1 MRRYPSRPETDAPD
15 QSTSLPANE
24 LLEAVLLDETTILL
38 LGRCCIGLPNRGDL
52 GTSTGEKSLGH
63 FAARCWPAAENET
76 TIRYFAAVLEMENA
90 AQATALGIDL
100 IDTETGVVLSA
111 TSLPPLRLSVA
122 DFAQRLS
129 AANPRQASI
138 ACDLITEQ
146 LGKSHPAVAA
156 AALRA
161 ILDAIAVPDGFI
173 EVTGRAD
180 AIGCMIQGWS
190 EHLRAGPGEIF
201 ILADR
206 LQLRPCLI
214 GTYERPDLAARG
226 RGYALL
232 TQTAS
237 VDAAQIEAIYYKVGE
252 TIYRLQLFEHRV
264 VVADDVMASHLRDI
278 LPKLSADPTTLRE
291 LQRRGGPR
299 FAGTETVSS
308 LTSPVRAA
316 VDLAFDLPD
325 TGIAL
330 VGWMLDPQQHLHTV
344 ELCDDYGFALAV
356 DERWIRITRR
366 DVTQGYLADQLFS
379 GLLDPHDNLHGF
391 IVSLPAS
398 AIKDAVPPLHLRL
411 QMVDGALG
419 YLPIRPSAP
428 PSRGAIKQ
436 LLSSFNIDDPAATTI
451 INEHLGPIT
460 LAALSQIHTPA
471 GFVERRFGRPLG
483 EPKVSIILPAP
494 LSAADIDVNLAAIA
508 ADPDCR
514 RGELIVVGLPGPHDG
529 LSATLHRY
537 AGFYGLSGKLLLA
550 RQALDECEALEL
562 GAANAT
568 APQLLFLS
576 ARVLPKGTGWLQTL
590 STVLAEDDSAALVS
604 PTLLYEDNSIKFG
617 GTRKRRDGLDG
628 REPDGFHGFVGY
640 TKSWLDAEKPAAV
653 SSCAADCML
662 IRRDDFT
669 KIGGFAKE
677 YFGPEMKY
685 ADLALRL
692 NAAGRRCLWA
702 PNAELLAFDVAP
714 DDSGEYWRR
723 ASAMVDRFGFER
735 RWRRPAYQYQN
746 A

>member
-1 MRRYPSRPETDAPD
+1 MRRNLSRPDIDTHDHGAA
-15 QSTSLPANE
+15 LPANE

-38 LGRCCIGLPNRGDL
+38 LGRCCSELAQRGDL
-52 GTSTGEKSLGH
+52 GTSTGEKSLGR
-63 FAARCWPAAENET
+63 FAARCWPAAEDET
-76 TIRYFAAVLEMENA
+76 TVRYFAAVLELENA
-90 AQATALGIDL
+90 AQSTALGIDL
-100 IDTETGVVLSA
+100 IDPEGVVCLSA

-129 AANPRQASI
+129 AANPRRASI

-146 LGKSHPAVAA
+146 LGRSHPAVAA

-161 ILDAIAVPDGFI
+161 ILDAIAVADGFI

-190 EHLRAGPGEIF
+190 EHLRPGAGEIF

-206 LQLRPCLI
+206 LLLRPCLI

-237 VDAAQIEAIYYKVGE
+237 VDAARIEAVYYRVGE
-252 TIYRLQLFEHRV
+252 TIYRLQLFENRV

-278 LPKLSADPTTLRE
+278 LPKLSADPGTLRE

-299 FAGTETVSS
+299 FAGIETVSG
-308 LTSPVRAA
+308 LNSPVRAA

-325 TGIAL
+325 TGLAL
-330 VGWMLDPQQHLHTV
+330 VGWLLDPEQHLHTA
-344 ELCDDYGFALAV
+344 ELCDDYGFSLGV
-356 DERWIRITRR
+356 DERWVRITRR
-366 DVTQGYLADQLFS
+366 DVTQGYLGDALFS

-391 IVSLPAS
+391 IVALPAS
-398 AIKDAVPPLHLRL
+398 AIKEAVAPLHLRL
-411 QMVDGALG
+411 QMVDGTLG

-428 PSRGAIKQ
+428 PSRPAIKQ
-436 LLSSFNIDDPAATTI
+436 LLSSFNIDDPAAATI

-460 LAALSQIHTPA
+460 LAALSQIHPA
-471 GFVERRFGRPLG
+471 TGFVERRFGQPVG
-483 EPKVSIILPAP
+483 DPKVSIILPAP

-537 AGFYGLSGKLLLA
+537 AGFYGLSGRLLLA

-568 APQLLFLS
+568 ASQLLFLS
-576 ARVLPKGTGWLQTL
+576 SRVLPKGTGWLRTL
-590 STVLAEDDSAALVS
+590 TTVLAEDDSAALVS

-628 REPDGFHGFVGY
+628 RESDGFHGFVGY
-640 TKSWLDAEKPAAV
+640 TKSWLDADRPAAIA
-653 SSCAADCML
+653 SCAADCIL
-662 IRRDDFT
+662 IRREDFS

-714 DDSGEYWRR
+714 EGDGEYWRR
-723 ASAMVDRFGFER
+723 ASTLVDRFGFER
-735 RWRRPAYQYQN
+735 RWRRPTYQN
-746 A
+746 HHA